1 MNSPNQ
7 SLEPLKQIKAVL
19 HSEVGPGILLVIMA
33 VLAMTI
39 MNSPL
44 ASHYENVFST
54 KVVLGVGPI
63 VIDKPFLLWV
73 NDGLMAIF
81 FFLIGLEIKRELMV
95 GHLSDIR
102 QALLPLGAAV
112 GGMAAP
118 AIIYL
123 IVTQGVEG
131 AANGWAIP
139 AATDIAFAI
148 GVLALLGPRVPVSL
162 KVFLLTL
169 AVADDLGAIVI
180 IALFYT
186 EQLSIGSLGVAFAA
200 LGVLILMN
208 YSNVGNK
215 SAYLFVGFIMWVA
228 VLKSGVHATLAG
240 VALGFCIPYTIPKQE
255 SSPVVRLE
263 HELHGF
269 SSYIVLPLFAFA
281 NAGVAIGEQG
291 LAILGH
297 QVPIGIAAGLFL
309 GKPLG
314 VMLCCFLILKFGIAQ
329 MPRHVNWGQLFGVS
343 LLCGIGFTMSL
354 FIGSLAFGGMDN
366 PLAGLD
372 RLGILT
378 GSILSAVVGF
388 FVLKRALPERS
399 FCVLGSKPLR

>member
-7 SLEPLKQIKAVL
+7 NLGPLKKIKAVL

-44 ASHYENVFST
+44 ALHYENVFST
-54 KVVLGVGPI
+54 KVVFGVGPI

-118 AIIYL
+118 ALIYL
-123 IVTQGVEG
+123 IVTQGVDG
-131 AANGWAIP
+131 AGNGWAIP

-186 EQLSIGSLGVAFAA
+186 EQLSVGSLGVAFAA

-255 SSPVVRLE
+255 SSPVVKLE

-297 QVPIGIAAGLFL
+297 EVPIGIAAGLFF
-309 GKPLG
+309 GKPIG

-354 FIGSLAFGGMDN
+354 FIGSLAFGGMGN

-388 FVLKRALPERS
+388 FVLKKALPERS
-399 FCVLGSKPLR
+399 FCVLGSKPLT

>member
-7 SLEPLKQIKAVL
+7 SLGPLKQIKAVL

-54 KVVLGVGPI
+54 KVVFGVGPI

-148 GVLALLGPRVPVSL
+148 GVLVLLGPRVPVPL

-297 QVPIGIAAGLFL
+297 QVPMGIAAGLFF

>member
-7 SLEPLKQIKAVL
+7 SLGPLKQIKAVL
-19 HSEVGPGILLVIMA
+19 HSEVGPGILLLIMA
-33 VLAMTI
+33 VLAMI
-39 MNSPL
+39 VMNSPL
-44 ASHYENVFST
+44 ASYSEDIFRT
-54 KVVLGVGPI
+54 KVVFGIGPVI
-63 VIDKPFLLWV
+63 IDKPFLLWV

-102 QALLPLGAAV
+102 QALLPLGAAI
-112 GGMAAP
+112 GGMAVP

-123 IVTQGVEG
+123 FVTHGVEG

-139 AATDIAFAI
+139 AATDIAFAV
-148 GVLALLGPRVPVSL
+148 GVLALLGPRVPVPL

-169 AVADDLGAIVI
+169 AVADDLGAIII

-186 EQLSIGSLGVAFAA
+186 DHLNIGSLAIAFLA
-200 LGVLILMN
+200 LGALILMN

-240 VALGFCIPYTIPKQE
+240 VALGFCIPYTLPKQE

-309 GKPLG
+309 GKPIG
-314 VMLCCFLILKFGIAQ
+314 VMLFCLIILKFGIAQ

-354 FIGSLAFGGMDN
+354 FIGSLAFGGMSN

-378 GSILSAVVGF
+378 GSILSAIVGF
-388 FVLKRALPERS
+388 IVLKKALPERS
-399 FCVLGSKPLR
+399 FCVLGAKPLR

>member
-7 SLEPLKQIKAVL
+7 SLRPLKQIKAVL
-19 HSEVGPGILLVIMA
+19 HSEVGPGILLLIMA
-33 VLAMTI
+33 VLAMI
-39 MNSPL
+39 VMNSPL
-44 ASHYENVFST
+44 ASYYEDIFRT
-54 KVVLGVGPI
+54 KVVFGIGPVI
-63 VIDKPFLLWV
+63 IDKPFLLWV

-112 GGMAAP
+112 GGMAVP

-123 IVTQGVEG
+123 FVTHGVEG

-139 AATDIAFAI
+139 AATDIAFAV
-148 GVLALLGPRVPVSL
+148 GVLALLGPRVPVPL

-169 AVADDLGAIVI
+169 AVADDLGAIII

-186 EQLSIGSLGVAFAA
+186 DHLNIGSLAIAFLA
-200 LGVLILMN
+200 LGALILMN

-240 VALGFCIPYTIPKQE
+240 VALGFCIPYTLPKQE

-309 GKPLG
+309 GKPIG
-314 VMLCCFLILKFGIAQ
+314 VMLFCLIILKFGIAQ

-354 FIGSLAFGGMDN
+354 FIGSLAFGGMSN

-378 GSILSAVVGF
+378 GSILSAIVGF
-388 FVLKRALPERS
+388 IVLKKALPERS
-399 FCVLGSKPLR
+399 FCVLGAKPLR

>member
-1 MNSPNQ
+1 MNAPNQ
-7 SLEPLKQIKAVL
+7 HLRPLKQIKAIL
-19 HSEVGPGILLVIMA
+19 HSEIGPGILLVIMA

-44 ASHYENVFST
+44 ASHYENVFNT
-54 KVVLGVGPI
+54 KVVFGVGPI

-123 IVTQGVEG
+123 IITQGVDG
-131 AANGWAIP
+131 AGNGWAIP

-148 GVLALLGPRVPVSL
+148 GVLALLGPRVPVAL

-200 LGVLILMN
+200 LGALILMN

-255 SSPVVRLE
+255 SSPVVKLE

-297 QVPIGIAAGLFL
+297 EVPIGIAAGLFF

-343 LLCGIGFTMSL
+343 FLCGIGFTMSL

-388 FVLKRALPERS
+388 FVLKKALPERS
-399 FCVLGSKPLR
+399 FCVLGSKPLH

>member
-7 SLEPLKQIKAVL
+7 NLGPLKQIKAVL

-54 KVVLGVGPI
+54 KVVFGVGPI

-81 FFLIGLEIKRELMV
+81 FFLIGLEIKREMMV

-123 IVTQGVEG
+123 IVTQDVDG
-131 AANGWAIP
+131 ARNGWAIP

-148 GVLALLGPRVPVSL
+148 GVLALLGPRVPVAL

-180 IALFYT
+180 IAVFYT

-200 LGVLILMN
+200 LGLLILMN

-297 QVPIGIAAGLFL
+297 EVPMGIAAGLFF
-309 GKPLG
+309 GKPIG

-354 FIGSLAFGGMDN
+354 FIGSLAFGGMGN

-388 FVLKRALPERS
+388 FVLKKALPERS
-399 FCVLGSKPLR
+399 FCVLGSKPSS

>member
-7 SLEPLKQIKAVL
+7 SLGPLKQIKAIF
-19 HSEVGPGILLVIMA
+19 HSEVGPGILLLIMA
-33 VLAMTI
+33 ILAMII

-44 ASHYENVFST
+44 ASYYEDIFRT
-54 KVVLGVGPI
+54 KVVFGIGPVI
-63 VIDKPFLLWV
+63 IDKPFLLWV

-112 GGMAAP
+112 GGMAVP
-118 AIIYL
+118 AIVYL
-123 IVTQGVEG
+123 FVTHGVEG

-139 AATDIAFAI
+139 AATDIAFAV
-148 GVLALLGPRVPVSL
+148 GVLALLGPRVPVPL

-169 AVADDLGAIVI
+169 AVADDLGAIII

-186 EQLSIGSLGVAFAA
+186 DHLNIGSLVIAFAA
-200 LGVLILMN
+200 LGALILMN

-240 VALGFCIPYTIPKQE
+240 VALGFCIPYTLPKQE

-297 QVPIGIAAGLFL
+297 QVPLGIAAGLFL
-309 GKPLG
+309 GKPIG
-314 VMLCCFLILKFGIAQ
+314 VMLFCFIILKFGIAQ

-354 FIGSLAFGGMDN
+354 FIGSLAFGGMGN

-378 GSILSAVVGF
+378 GSILSAVIGF
-388 FVLKRALPERS
+388 IVLKKALPERS
-399 FCVLGSKPLR
+399 FCVLGAKPLR

>member
-1 MNSPNQ
+1 MDSPNQ
-7 SLEPLKQIKAVL
+7 SLAAIKKIKAVL

-33 VLAMTI
+33 ALAMVI

-44 ASHYENVFST
+44 ASHYENIFGT
-54 KVVLGVGPI
+54 KVVFGIGPI
-63 VIDKPFLLWV
+63 IIDKPFLLWV

-102 QALLPLGAAV
+102 QALLPLGAAI

-118 AIIYL
+118 ALVYL
-123 IVTQGVEG
+123 IITNSVEG
-131 AANGWAIP
+131 ASSGWAIP
-139 AATDIAFAI
+139 AATDIAFAV

-169 AVADDLGAIVI
+169 AVADDLGAIII

-186 EQLSIGSLGVAFAA
+186 EQLSVGSLAIAFLA
-200 LGVLILMN
+200 LGVLIAMN

-240 VALGFCIPYTIPKQE
+240 VALGFCIPYTLPKQE

-297 QVPIGIAAGLFL
+297 VVPLGIAMGLL
-309 GKPLG
+309 IGKPIG
-314 VMLCCFLILKFGIAQ
+314 VMLFCFLIIRLGIAQ
-329 MPRHVNWGQLFGVS
+329 MPRHVNWGQLLGVAF
-343 LLCGIGFTMSL
+343 LCGIGFTMSL
-354 FIGSLAFGGMDN
+354 FIGSLAFGGMAN

-378 GSILSAVVGF
+378 GSIVSAIVGF
-388 FVLKRALPERS
+388 LVLKRALPERS
-399 FCVLGSKPLR
+399 FCMLGSKPRK

>member
-7 SLEPLKQIKAVL
+7 SLGPLKQIKAVL

-33 VLAMTI
+33 ALAMTI

-44 ASHYENVFST
+44 ASYYEDIFKT
-54 KVVLGVGPI
+54 KVVFGVGPI

-95 GHLSDIR
+95 GHLSDMR

-112 GGMAAP
+112 GGMIAP

-123 IVTQGVEG
+123 IVTHGTEG
-131 AANGWAIP
+131 AVNGWAIP
-139 AATDIAFAI
+139 AATDIAFAL
-148 GVLALLGPRVPVSL
+148 GVLALLGPRVPVAL

-169 AVADDLGAIVI
+169 AVADDLGAIII

-186 EQLSIGSLGVAFAA
+186 ENLSLGSLALSFAA

-208 YSNVGNK
+208 YRNVGNK

-240 VALGFCIPYTIPKQE
+240 VALGFCIPYTLPKQD

-269 SSYIVLPLFAFA
+269 TNYLVLPLFAFA

-297 QVPIGIAAGLFL
+297 PVPMGIAAGLFL
-309 GKPLG
+309 GKPIG
-314 VMLCCFLILKFGIAQ
+314 VMISCFIILKLGIAQ
-329 MPRHVNWGQLFGVS
+329 MPRHGNWGQLFGVS

-354 FIGSLAFGGMDN
+354 FIGSLAFGGMGN

-378 GSILSAVVGF
+378 GSFLSAVVGF
-388 FVLKRALPERS
+388 VVLKKALPERS
-399 FCVLGSKPLR
+399 FCLLGAKPLR

>member
-7 SLEPLKQIKAVL
+7 SLGPLKQIKAVL

-112 GGMAAP
+112 GGMVAP
-118 AIIYL
+118 AVIYL
-123 IVTQGVEG
+123 IVTQGIEG
-131 AANGWAIP
+131 AADGWAIP

-148 GVLALLGPRVPVSL
+148 GVLALLGPRVPVPL

-208 YSNVGNK
+208 YSNVSNK
-215 SAYLFVGFIMWVA
+215 SAYLLVGFIMWVA

-291 LAILGH
+291 LSILGH
-297 QVPIGIAAGLFL
+297 QVPMGIAAGLFF

-314 VMLCCFLILKFGIAQ
+314 VMLCCFLILKFDIAQ

-354 FIGSLAFGGMDN
+354 FIGSLAFGGMGN

-388 FVLKRALPERS
+388 FVLKKALPERL

>member
-1 MNSPNQ
+1 MHSPNQ
-7 SLEPLKQIKAVL
+7 NLGPLKQIKAVL

-54 KVVLGVGPI
+54 KVVFGVGPI

-81 FFLIGLEIKRELMV
+81 FFLIGLEIKREMMV

-123 IVTQGVEG
+123 IVTQDVDG
-131 AANGWAIP
+131 ARNGWAIP

-148 GVLALLGPRVPVSL
+148 GVLALLGPRVPVAL

-200 LGVLILMN
+200 LGLLILMN

-297 QVPIGIAAGLFL
+297 EVPMGIAAGLFF
-309 GKPLG
+309 GKPIG

-354 FIGSLAFGGMDN
+354 FIGSLAFGGMGN

-388 FVLKRALPERS
+388 FVLKKALPERS
-399 FCVLGSKPLR
+399 FCVLGSKPSR

>member
-1 MNSPNQ
+1 MDSPNQ
-7 SLEPLKQIKAVL
+7 SLAAIKKIKAVL

-33 VLAMTI
+33 ALAMVI

-44 ASHYENVFST
+44 ASHYENIFGT
-54 KVVLGVGPI
+54 KVVFGIGPI
-63 VIDKPFLLWV
+63 IIDKPFLLWV

-102 QALLPLGAAV
+102 QALLPLGAAI

-118 AIIYL
+118 ALVYL
-123 IVTQGVEG
+123 IITNDVEG
-131 AANGWAIP
+131 ASSGWAIP
-139 AATDIAFAI
+139 AATDIAFAV

-169 AVADDLGAIVI
+169 AVADDLGAIII

-186 EQLSIGSLGVAFAA
+186 EQLSVGSLAIAFLA
-200 LGVLILMN
+200 LGVLIVMN

-240 VALGFCIPYTIPKQE
+240 VALGFCIPYTLPKQE

-297 QVPIGIAAGLFL
+297 VVPLGIAMGLL
-309 GKPLG
+309 IGKPIG
-314 VMLCCFLILKFGIAQ
+314 VMLFCFLIIRLGIAQ
-329 MPRHVNWGQLFGVS
+329 MPRHVNWGQLLGVAF
-343 LLCGIGFTMSL
+343 LCGIGFTMSL
-354 FIGSLAFGGMDN
+354 FIGSLAFGGMAN

-378 GSILSAVVGF
+378 GSIVSAIVGF
-388 FVLKRALPERS
+388 LVLKRALPERS
-399 FCVLGSKPLR
+399 FCMLGSKPRK

>member
-7 SLEPLKQIKAVL
+7 SLGPLKQIKAVL

-54 KVVLGVGPI
+54 KVVFGVGPI

-148 GVLALLGPRVPVSL
+148 GVLALLGPRVPVPL

-297 QVPIGIAAGLFL
+297 QVPMGIAAGLFF

-354 FIGSLAFGGMDN
+354 FIGSLAFGGMSN